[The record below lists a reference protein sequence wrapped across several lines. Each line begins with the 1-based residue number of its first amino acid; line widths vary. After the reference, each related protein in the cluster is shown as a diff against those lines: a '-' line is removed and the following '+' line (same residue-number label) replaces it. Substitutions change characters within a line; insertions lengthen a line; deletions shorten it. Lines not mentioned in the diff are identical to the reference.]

1 MLAAPSLAD
10 RLIDAS
16 FALAAA
22 RGWAP
27 LTMADV
33 AREAGVSL
41 ADTFDHFRGKS
52 DLLIALLTR
61 IDRQTLDVEASA
73 EGSARDRL
81 FEVIMRRFDALQ
93 AQRPAVAAILRDLP
107 RDPVTYLPLIPRFAQ
122 SMLWMLEAAG
132 ISTAAPLGLLRA
144 KGLALVYLSS
154 LRSWLSDDSP
164 DLSRTM
170 ATLDKALTRVDSLV
184 CRLPMMAG
192 ADAGASA
199 STADDTGAVN
209 GAEQT

>member
-1 MLAAPSLAD
+1 MLAAPSVAD

-16 FALAAA
+16 LALAAA
-22 RGWAP
+22 RGWSA
-27 LTMADV
+27 LTMVEV

-41 ADTFDHFRGKS
+41 ADTFDHFRSKS

-61 IDRQTLDVEASA
+61 IDRQTLDVEAGA

-93 AQRPAVAAILRDLP
+93 AQRPAIAAILRDLP
-107 RDPVTYLPLIPRFAQ
+107 RDPLTSLPLIPRFAQ

-132 ISTAAPLGLLRA
+132 ISTAAPFGLLRA
-144 KGLALVYLSS
+144 KGLALVYLSTM
-154 LRSWLSDDSP
+154 RSWLSDDSP

-170 ATLDKALTRVDSLV
+170 ATLDKALTRADSLV
-184 CRLPMMAG
+184 RRLPMMGGPAAAASAAEA
-192 ADAGASA
+192 ADAG
-199 STADDTGAVN
+199 TVGPADQN
-209 GAEQT
+209 